1 MNADRSRRGYRRG
14 VYPGSFD
21 PPTIAHVAIAE
32 AAVRAAALDHL
43 DFAISR
49 APLGKDATNQRSLET
64 RLGALERL
72 ASTRPP
78 LGVVVTDHRLITDI
92 AADYDV
98 VVMGADK
105 WAQVRDAAWYDS
117 ADARDAAL
125 RRLPRVLVAPRPGF
139 EVVGAERLELPVDFG
154 HVSSTAARTGS
165 HHLIV
170 PEARRRLI
178 VDGNNVIGSR
188 PDGWWRDRAG
198 AARRLITSLEALAA
212 RSGDRISVVL
222 DGRPLADVPE
232 GVHNGVLVAYATRAG
247 RDAADDR
254 IVAEVARDREPASL
268 VVVTSDRGLADRVR
282 ALGATVE
289 AAGSLL
295 AQLD

>member
-1 MNADRSRRGYRRG
+1 

-105 WAQVRDAAWYDS
+105 WAQVFDPAWYGGS
-117 ADARDAAL
+117 LVARDEAVA
-125 RRLPRVLVAPRPGF
+125 RLPRVAVVTRPG
-139 EVVGAERLELPVDFG
+139 VVLPDAEALGGVLLVVPDHHG
-154 HVSSTAARTGS
+154 DVSSSAARAGRREWMT
-165 HHLIV
+165 
-170 PEARRRLI
+170 PEAAEFDERTGAWT
-178 VDGNNVIGSR
+178 D
-188 PDGWWRDRAG
+188 
-198 AARRLITSLEALAA
+198 AARYAQWRA
-212 RSGDRISVVL
+212 
-222 DGRPLADVPE
+222 
-232 GVHNGVLVAYATRAG
+232 ATRAA
-247 RDAADDR
+247 DA
-254 IVAEVARDREPASL
+254 E
-268 VVVTSDRGLADRVR
+268 
-282 ALGATVE
+282 
-289 AAGSLL
+289 
-295 AQLD
+295 